1 MGWTGIALARFDRF
15 QPPHFFHDRASD
27 PCRELEVLP
36 RRHTTDSLDLFD
48 AKSHMKLDVQRHWR
62 RWLLVSVSQSTTR
75 SYDCSTFCAVLHCAT
90 ESEQGQSLAAL
101 SFGRPLRP
109 GNRRLLATRLRR
121 AGVSRLGDLAY
132 RSRFRSSSTS
142 GSMTALLHRLPAV
155 QRLENRAPSP
165 SGFVKMVRL
174 GHAAE
179 ALTALRC
186 HSNLEELCLRHSP
199 GSLAVVVSRC
209 TTARYGEQAQY
220 AVSQC
225 VADASHRIVDLPS
238 RSCEYRTWYYTSSM
252 PMSLTPE
259 AES

>member
-36 RRHTTDSLDLFD
+36 RRHAADSLDLFD
-48 AKSHMKLDVQRHWR
+48 AQSHMKLDVQRHWQ
-62 RWLLVSVSQSTTR
+62 RWLPVVVSQSTTR
-75 SYDCSTFCAVLHCAT
+75 SYDRPTLCAVLHCAT

-142 GSMTALLHRLPAV
+142 GSMTALLRRLPAV
-155 QRLENRAPSP
+155 QRLENRAPGP
-165 SGFVKMVRL
+165 RGFVEVVSL

-179 ALTALRC
+179 TLTTLRC
-186 HSNLEELCLRHSP
+186 HSDLEELGLRHSP
-199 GSLAVVVSRC
+199 GALAVVVSRC

-225 VADASHRIVDLPS
+225 VTQLSPGHYGSFRSPAGKARSAAHRTCSV
-238 RSCEYRTWYYTSSM
+238 
-252 PMSLTPE
+252 
-259 AES
+259 